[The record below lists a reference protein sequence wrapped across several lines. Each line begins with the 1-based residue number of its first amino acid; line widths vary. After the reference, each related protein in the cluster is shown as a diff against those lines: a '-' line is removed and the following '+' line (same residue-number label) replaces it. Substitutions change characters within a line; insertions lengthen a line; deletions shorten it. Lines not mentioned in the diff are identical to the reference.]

1 MRLRSQVLACWVLA
15 LAGSAF
21 AGPSKPQTPEQQAQA
36 AERAAERAA
45 KAERRRVKQAQKAE
59 SRAAKEFTH
68 GYQLAPEELAE
79 RVETLQRELAWH
91 ADLQEA
97 RQAAI
102 EANKPILWI
111 QALGDLSGLL

>member
-21 AGPSKPQTPEQQAQA
+21 AGPGKDRTPEQA
-36 AERAAERAA
+36 AERAA
-45 KAERRRVKQAQKAE
+45 KIERRRVKQAQKAE
-59 SRAAKEFTH
+59 SRAAKAFTH

-91 ADLQEA
+91 VDLEEA